1 MIDEAKMCR
10 GEAVGWFRSKWQS
23 VQVYRAKSLM
33 EWDRGHF
40 CLKIIIFYFL
50 IIIYFR
56 YSVVFVTWNPVK
68 CLGQLIHNGCTRLHY
83 LVVGV
88 MGGF

>member
-1 MIDEAKMCR
+1 M
-10 GEAVGWFRSKWQS
+10 GSRS
-23 VQVYRAKSLM
+23 
-33 EWDRGHF
+33 
-40 CLKIIIFYFL
+40 FL
-50 IIIYFR
+50 SQNNVVTSIGGGFDGFR

-68 CLGQLIHNGCTRLHY
+68 CLGQLIHNGCTRLHH